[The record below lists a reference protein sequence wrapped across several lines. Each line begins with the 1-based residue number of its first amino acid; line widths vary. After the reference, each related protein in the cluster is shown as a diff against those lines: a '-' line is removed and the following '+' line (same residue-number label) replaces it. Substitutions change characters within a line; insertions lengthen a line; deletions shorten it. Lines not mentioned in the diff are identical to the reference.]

1 MIQAELIFG
10 SSISTKVYHRLCINI
25 IPIWYASIWCM
36 IGIISDTIHTASTS
50 TIDSTKYHA
59 LITFFWNQE
68 CSALDSYSALS
79 IERIFYFLIISE
91 STSCTTTINLSNL
104 YTAIDIFGLFIVF
117 RLCRV
122 YQDVGASHKGVVRC
136 IITIDFSSCT
146 QRAINH
152 TTYLSTLNDDVYI
165 AHHSSLMVAC
175 KDDGYIKSWSLVTV
189 ARCVFIIKISV
200 YINIYGTLERHI
212 WTTHQS
218 IYIRLSLTS
227 TYAYSRIVSRL
238 NLYRKAFMSMW

>member
-36 IGIISDTIHTASTS
+36 IGIISDTIHTASTC
-50 TIDSTKYHA
+50 TIDATKYHV

-91 STSCTTTINLSNL
+91 STTCTTTINLSNL
-104 YTAIDIFGLFIVF
+104 YSAIDIFGLFIVF

-122 YQDVGASHKGVVRC
+122 YKDVGATHKGVVRS
-136 IITIDFSSCT
+136 IIIIIDISFCT
-146 QRAINH
+146 QRTINH
-152 TTYLSTLNDDVYI
+152 TTYLSTLDYDVHI
-165 AHHSSLMVAC
+165 AHHSSLMVAG
-175 KDDGYIKSWSLVTV
+175 KNYGNVKSRLV
-189 ARCVFIIKISV
+189 IIVIIIEIT
-200 YINIYGTLERHI
+200 INIYINSTFDRHI
-212 WTTHQS
+212 WATH
-218 IYIRLSLTS
+218 
-227 TYAYSRIVSRL
+227 
-238 NLYRKAFMSMW
+238 